1 MNALWTYH
9 RVTRS
14 RPCGVCGS
22 DHWCRR
28 TVHADGRVWNICNRV
43 SSDRPAGGDGG
54 GWLHPADGRA
64 ATPLP
69 QRSAE
74 PPRLSPA
81 EVETIDRQCRTALTP
96 ARLAKLAER
105 LAVSD
110 AALLRLGVGWHA
122 ERAAF
127 TFPMRDAAGRTVG
140 IRTRHADGSKQCVTG
155 SRLGV
160 ISHGGSWERLETLVI
175 TEGESD
181 AAAAIDLGFDVIA
194 RPGCS
199 TCAGIVVDTL
209 ARLRPDRVVL
219 IADADPPG
227 QNGAHALA
235 RRIAAAGTICRVL
248 TPPDGAEDLRAWKLL
263 PESNTHALAALIE
276 APADRTDCLS

>member
-1 MNALWTYH
+1 M
-9 RVTRS
+9 
-14 RPCGVCGS
+14 
-22 DHWCRR
+22 
-28 TVHADGRVWNICNRV
+28 HADGRAWNICNRV

-64 ATPLP
+64 ATPSP
-69 QRSAE
+69 HRSAE

-81 EVETIDRQCRTALTP
+81 EVDTIDRQCRTALTP
-96 ARLAKLAER
+96 ARLTILAER

-110 AALLRLGVGWHA
+110 GALLRLGVGWHA

-127 TFPMRDAAGRTVG
+127 TFPMRDGAGRVIG
-140 IRTRHADGSKQCVTG
+140 IRTRHADGSKQCVAG
-155 SRLGV
+155 SHLGV
-160 ISHGGSWERLETLVI
+160 IMPGGSWERPDVLIV

-181 AAAAIDLGFDVIA
+181 AAAAINLGFDVVA

-199 TCAGIVVDTL
+199 TCAGIVVETV
-209 ARLRPDRVVL
+209 ARLRPGRVVL

-235 RRIAAAGTICRVL
+235 RRIAASGTACRVL
-248 TPPDGAEDLRAWKLL
+248 TPPDGAKDLRAWKQL
-263 PESNTHALAALIE
+263 PESNTHALAALID
-276 APADRTDCLS
+276 APAERMERCDYKPNNKRRGAP